1 MKRMKLSAPTSA
13 VFLIAVIAI
22 ALGLLSKLAGW
33 PSTDLAVA
41 FWLAAVG
48 GLLLVVGNLFKG
60 V

>member
-1 MKRMKLSAPTSA
+1 MRLKKSWI
-13 VFLIAVIAI
+13 FLIAVIAI

-33 PSTDLAVA
+33 PSADLTVA

-48 GLLLVVGNLFKG
+48 GLLLIVGNLFKG